1 MFILKA
7 LWFFLPGG
15 LANMAPVIF
24 KKINFLNYPVD
35 FGKQIN
41 GKSILGSHKTF
52 RGYFFGIL
60 LASIVAWVQKLL
72 FIKFDA
78 IKDITILPYNELNPW
93 LIGFLMGFGAL
104 FGDSAKSF
112 LKRQLGVKPGDKF
125 IPWDQIDFIIGF
137 LLFISFVYVP
147 SASIVLS
154 IILIVPLLH
163 IMTNYLGYYL
173 KIQDSPW

>member
-24 KKINFLNYPVD
+24 KKINFLDYPID

-41 GKSILGSHKTF
+41 GKPILGSHKTF

-60 LASIVAWVQKLL
+60 LALIGAWVQKLL
-72 FIKFDA
+72 FVQFDF
-78 IKDITILPYNELNPW
+78 IKDITILPYDELSPW

-104 FGDSAKSF
+104 FGDSVKSF
-112 LKRQLGVKPGDKF
+112 LKRQVEIKAGDKF

-137 LLFISFVYVP
+137 LLFTSILYIP
-147 SASIVLS
+147 PASIVLS
-154 IILIVPLLH
+154 IILAVPLLH
-163 IMTNYLGYYL
+163 ILVNYLGYYIKL
-173 KIQDSPW
+173 QDSPW